1 MKGSGTVGAPYER
14 PFLLESTKY
23 RRSAKRK
30 RDSAQP

>member
-1 MKGSGTVGAPYER
+1 MTAGNVE
-14 PFLLESTKY
+14 LEGDR